1 MNSDPSQSIDARATL
16 ANWRTAPFNRWAFH
30 HVSEIVPSAVI
41 WNDPARTTP
50 FETSA
55 TIALPEFEFDGKPVD
70 ADTFLKDTYTD
81 GLVVIHQGQL
91 LHETYTSGM
100 QARDPHILMS
110 VSKSLLGLLAGILA
124 GNGAIDLSKPVEHYI
139 AELSSTG
146 FAGASLQQLLD
157 MRCGVTFDEDYL
169 ATSGK
174 IIEYRKSTNWNP
186 LEPGELPAD
195 LNSFF
200 LSLQKADGPHGG
212 KFDYKSPCTDL
223 LGWVIERATSRP
235 YADLFSEHIWSKL
248 GAEQPAMITV
258 DRLGAPRV
266 AGGMSVTTRDLA
278 RIGVMVANGGAGIVP
293 SDWIDDIEGN
303 GDPDAWNQ
311 GNFAEYFPGIPM
323 HYRSKWYVMRG
334 ESPVLF
340 CLGIHGQNLFVDR
353 KAGLVMAKHASAPE
367 ALDTRSELMAVKL
380 FQTIRDT
387 LPA

>member
-1 MNSDPSQSIDARATL
+1 MNNDLSQSATKATL
-16 ANWRTAPFNRWAFH
+16 ANWRTPPFNRWAFH
-30 HVSEIVPSAVI
+30 HVSEIVPSAVV
-41 WNDPARTTP
+41 WNDPAQVKP
-50 FETSA
+50 FEISTSVD
-55 TIALPEFEFDGKPVD
+55 LPDFEFEGKPVN
-70 ADTFLKDTYTD
+70 AETFLKDTYTD
-81 GLVVIHQGQL
+81 GLVVVLNGQL

-124 GNGAIDLSKPVEHYI
+124 GNGAIDLQNPVEHYI
-139 AELSSTG
+139 PELSSTG

-157 MRCGVTFDEDYL
+157 MRTGVTFDEDYL

-186 LEPGELPAD
+186 LEPGESPTD

-223 LGWVIERATSRP
+223 LGWVFERATGRR
-235 YADLFSEHIWSKL
+235 YADLFSEFIWSKL

-278 RIGVMVANGGAGIVP
+278 RIGMMVANDGAGIVP
-293 SDWIDDIEGN
+293 PNWIDDIQTN
-303 GDPDAWNQ
+303 GDPDAWNE
-311 GNFAEYFPGIPM
+311 GNFAQYFPGIAM

-340 CLGIHGQNLFVDR
+340 CLGIHGQNLFIDR
-353 KAGLVMAKHASAPE
+353 RAGLVMAKHASAPE
-367 ALDTRSELMAVKL
+367 ALDTRSELMAIQL
-380 FQTIRDT
+380 FQTFRDN
-387 LPA
+387 LAG

>member
-1 MNSDPSQSIDARATL
+1 MSQATSATL
-16 ANWRTAPFNRWAFH
+16 ANWRTPPFNRWAFH

-41 WNDPARTTP
+41 WNDSAEVTP
-50 FETSA
+50 FQSGTSF
-55 TIALPEFEFDGKPVD
+55 ALPDFEFNGNTVQ
-70 ADTFLKDTYTD
+70 AETFLQQTCTD
-81 GLVVIHQGQL
+81 GLVVLHKDQL
-91 LHETYTSGM
+91 LYETYGSGM

-124 GNGAIDLSKPVEHYI
+124 SNGVLDLDKPAEYYI
-139 AELSSTG
+139 PELSATG
-146 FAGASLQQLLD
+146 FCGASLQQLLD
-157 MRCGVTFDEDYL
+157 MRTGLAFDEDYL
-169 ATSGK
+169 ATTGK

-186 LEPGELPAD
+186 LEPGESPAD

-200 LSLQKADGPHGG
+200 LSLESADGPHGG

-223 LGWVIERATSRP
+223 LGWIIERATARR
-235 YADLFSEHIWSKL
+235 YGDLFSEFIWSKL

-278 RIGVMVANGGAGIVP
+278 RIGMMVANGGAGIVP
-293 SDWIDDIEGN
+293 EAWIDDIESN
-303 GDPDAWNQ
+303 GDAVAWNE

-334 ESPVLF
+334 ESPILF

-367 ALDTRSELMAVKL
+367 ALDTRSELMAVEL
-380 FQTIRDT
+380 FQAIREN